1 MKFIK
6 LLGLICLICFTFIYT
21 EKIINVSIEK
31 DEIMIK
37 LKEIKSNYKTN
48 PINAT
53 ITNDTIIPGNIGKQ
67 INMDKTYKKMK
78 QIGYFDESL
87 IIYEN
92 IYPNISIYNN
102 YNKYITNGNTKNKE
116 VSLIY
121 IINNDKT
128 LNNILEIIN
137 TNNIPISFFIDS
149 TFLNTNIN
157 ILNKLNK
164 YEIYNYGNNGKYTK
178 DNLIITNNIIN
189 NKTNNNS
196 TYCLFLEKNNES
208 LNNCSNIKML
218 SIIPTINGSYNNIK
232 KNIKNGSIIL
242 VSNTQELTNI
252 IKYIEIKGYKIVSLS
267 NIIKE

>member
-37 LKEIKSNYKTN
+37 LKEVESNYKTN
-48 PINAT
+48 PIDAT
-53 ITNDTIIPGNIGKQ
+53 IINDTIIPGNIGKQ
-67 INMDKTYKKMK
+67 IDIDKTYKKMK

-92 IYPNISIYNN
+92 IYPNKSIYNN
-102 YNKYITNGNTKNKE
+102 YNKYIISGNTKNKE
-116 VSLIY
+116 ISLIY

-196 TYCLFLEKNNES
+196 TLCLFLEKNNES

-218 SIIPTINGSYNNIK
+218 SITPTINGNYNNIK

-242 VSNTQELTNI
+242 ISNTQELTNI
-252 IKYIEIKGYKIVSLS
+252 IKYIEIKGYNIVSLS